1 MNLLNNFLFIALP
14 YVAIVVFLVGAVY
27 RYRATGFTYSSLSS
41 QFLEGGGGIYIFAV
55 LFHWGILVVF
65 LCHLI
70 AFLLPQAT
78 LAWHSNTTRL
88 IADEV
93 VIFTFGLSVL
103 IGMTA
108 LFIRRL
114 SRPRLWVVTSRMDI
128 VVELLILAQVVFG
141 LWIALG
147 YRWGYYWF
155 ASDMSPYLWSILALS
170 PQIDAISAMPWVIKT
185 HIVGAFL
192 ILGMIPFT
200 RLVHFLVAPFHY
212 IWRPYQ
218 RVIWNWDRTRVRDA
232 QTAWSESRPSNN

>member
-1 MNLLNNFLFIALP
+1 MNLLNNFLFVALP
-14 YVAIVVFLVGAVY
+14 YVAIVVFFVGAIY

-41 QFLEGGGGIYIFAV
+41 QFLDGGGIYIFAV

-65 LCHLI
+65 LGHLTV
-70 AFLLPQAT
+70 FLFPGAT
-78 LAWHSNTTRL
+78 LAWHSSAVRL
-88 IADEV
+88 IADEI

-103 IGMTA
+103 IGLAA
-108 LFIRRL
+108 LFIRRM

-128 VVELLILAQVVFG
+128 AIELLLLAQIVLG
-141 LWIALG
+141 LWVALG

-155 ASDMSPYLWSILALS
+155 ASDLSPYLWSILNLN
-170 PQIDAISAMPWVIKT
+170 PQIEAVSAMPVVIKT
-185 HIVGAFL
+185 HIVGAFV

-218 RVIWNWDRTRVRDA
+218 QVIWYWDRKRVRDPL
-232 QTAWSESRPSNN
+232 TPWTETRPRNN